1 MEGPNFTNPLY
12 SALPIR
18 MGYMDHAN
26 ADLTLDDNPALL
38 WDLYDHG
45 FYPLPDYDQPMK
57 KQRQISHGSSRSS
70 DNSHESIINILD
82 SDSDDNNRLG
92 SGIESGASL
101 RPSTKSLSS
110 STMATTSAASRSN
123 THSEA
128 VYIDLTLDDE
138 LLWQITDIFPGI
150 SHQHVEELI
159 ELHKK
164 PQEHQPAPPLDSLKE
179 SVIEDILRHPSYP
192 KQEKAKKRKIED
204 TDEEATIR
212 YLRDIPERGSRA
224 YLQLATN
231 LLAQEFGWMPMKHI
245 RDVLEEKKELFAAYL
260 TLHSQENEQTGKYT
274 KLKSKRFSNVPNL
287 GKDDKTPIAENLA
300 RELGAA
306 KKKAEKEDDALRKKK
321 EKQEAEIKNEEEHSR
336 AGNLIE
342 CQCCYLDVP
351 ANRSLPCEGDNVHL
365 FCFACIRKSTETQIG
380 LMRYQVQCVDTSGCQ
395 AKFSRA
401 RLQEAIGESLMEKL
415 DRLQQQDEIQQAEL
429 EGLEACPFCEFKAI
443 YPPVEEDREFVCKN
457 PDCEIVSCRLCQQ
470 ESHIPRTCA
479 EANKEKNLPQ
489 RHLVEEAMSEAL
501 IRPCPKCKV
510 KIVKDMG
517 CNRMVCS
524 KCRTAMCYVCR
535 RDITRELYEHFERP
549 PTYCPLHDNPALR
562 SLQEIEKAQKDT
574 IDSLLAQN
582 PELKE
587 EELRVHDAKDSAAK
601 MSHVLQGHNNGLIR
615 HLGQAPIHPNHVVYP
630 GPAIPVGRANPP
642 AVAHRVNAP
651 FGNDN
656 GWGGQG
662 WLQNPL
668 GQPRNPP
675 GHPVPTNVVHR
686 GANNRGNPL
695 QDPARRVDTRPP
707 WRY

>member
-224 YLQLATN
+224 YLQLA
-231 LLAQEFGWMPMKHI
+231 
-245 RDVLEEKKELFAAYL
+245 
-260 TLHSQENEQTGKYT
+260 
-274 KLKSKRFSNVPNL
+274 
-287 GKDDKTPIAENLA
+287 
-300 RELGAA
+300 
-306 KKKAEKEDDALRKKK
+306 
-321 EKQEAEIKNEEEHSR
+321 
-336 AGNLIE
+336 
-342 CQCCYLDVP
+342 
-351 ANRSLPCEGDNVHL
+351 
-365 FCFACIRKSTETQIG
+365 
-380 LMRYQVQCVDTSGCQ
+380 
-395 AKFSRA
+395 
-401 RLQEAIGESLMEKL
+401 
-415 DRLQQQDEIQQAEL
+415 
-429 EGLEACPFCEFKAI
+429 
-443 YPPVEEDREFVCKN
+443 
-457 PDCEIVSCRLCQQ
+457 
-470 ESHIPRTCA
+470 
-479 EANKEKNLPQ
+479 
-489 RHLVEEAMSEAL
+489 
-501 IRPCPKCKV
+501 
-510 KIVKDMG
+510 
-517 CNRMVCS
+517 
-524 KCRTAMCYVCR
+524 
-535 RDITRELYEHFERP
+535 
-549 PTYCPLHDNPALR
+549 
-562 SLQEIEKAQKDT
+562 
-574 IDSLLAQN
+574 
-582 PELKE
+582 
-587 EELRVHDAKDSAAK
+587 
-601 MSHVLQGHNNGLIR
+601 
-615 HLGQAPIHPNHVVYP
+615 
-630 GPAIPVGRANPP
+630 
-642 AVAHRVNAP
+642 
-651 FGNDN
+651 
-656 GWGGQG
+656 
-662 WLQNPL
+662 
-668 GQPRNPP
+668 
-675 GHPVPTNVVHR
+675 
-686 GANNRGNPL
+686 
-695 QDPARRVDTRPP
+695 
-707 WRY
+707 

>member
-1 MEGPNFTNPLY
+1 
-12 SALPIR
+12 
-18 MGYMDHAN
+18 
-26 ADLTLDDNPALL
+26 
-38 WDLYDHG
+38 
-45 FYPLPDYDQPMK
+45 
-57 KQRQISHGSSRSS
+57 
-70 DNSHESIINILD
+70 
-82 SDSDDNNRLG
+82 
-92 SGIESGASL
+92 
-101 RPSTKSLSS
+101 
-110 STMATTSAASRSN
+110 
-123 THSEA
+123 
-128 VYIDLTLDDE
+128 
-138 LLWQITDIFPGI
+138 
-150 SHQHVEELI
+150 
-159 ELHKK
+159 
-164 PQEHQPAPPLDSLKE
+164 
-179 SVIEDILRHPSYP
+179 
-192 KQEKAKKRKIED
+192 
-204 TDEEATIR
+204 
-212 YLRDIPERGSRA
+212 
-224 YLQLATN
+224 
-231 LLAQEFGWMPMKHI
+231 
-245 RDVLEEKKELFAAYL
+245 
-260 TLHSQENEQTGKYT
+260 
-274 KLKSKRFSNVPNL
+274 
-287 GKDDKTPIAENLA
+287 
-300 RELGAA
+300 
-306 KKKAEKEDDALRKKK
+306 
-321 EKQEAEIKNEEEHSR
+321 
-336 AGNLIE
+336 
-342 CQCCYLDVP
+342 
-351 ANRSLPCEGDNVHL
+351 
-365 FCFACIRKSTETQIG
+365 
-380 LMRYQVQCVDTSGCQ
+380 MRYQVQCVDTSGCQ